1 MPQPTYTPLATVT
14 LGASASSVTFS
25 SIPATYRDLI
35 LVSSPLHPSDVAI
48 LLRPNN
54 STTDASNVFM
64 FGNGSTTA
72 SGTESR
78 IVGATSNTSSSTMIL
93 QIFDYAATDKHKTF
107 LLRSDK
113 SSNTIAYAARWAQT
127 TAITSLVLVPET
139 STLSAGS
146 TFNLY
151 GVIA

>member
-1 MPQPTYTPLATVT
+1 MPTPTYTPLATVT
-14 LGASASSVTFS
+14 LGSSASSVTFS

-35 LVSSPLHPSDVAI
+35 LVSSPLHPSDAGI

-54 STTDASNVFM
+54 SASDGSNVYM
-64 FGNGSTTA
+64 FGNGSITA
-72 SGTESR
+72 SGPESR
-78 IVGATSNTSSSTMIL
+78 ILAGTANTSTSTMIL

-113 SSNTIAYAARWAQT
+113 SSNVIAYAQRWAQT
-127 TAITSLVLVPET
+127 TAITSLVLVPES

-146 TFNLY
+146 TFALY
-151 GVIA
+151 GIAG

>member
-1 MPQPTYTPLATVT
+1 
-14 LGASASSVTFS
+14 
-25 SIPATYRDLI
+25 
-35 LVSSPLHPSDVAI
+35 
-48 LLRPNN
+48 
-54 STTDASNVFM
+54 M

-72 SGTESR
+72 SNTESR